1 MFFNSFLIKVLSSVL
16 SYSLLF
22 GTPNI
27 EKFID
32 NFIQKSFEFSE
43 KIKNKKIVSEYHK
56 NIQKFTNHKKYP
68 KDTQFVLLAFDG
80 SYSLDMWKR
89 TLGFA
94 EKMKLQKK
102 PVRFTYFIS
111 GVYFVP
117 ESLKNIYH
125 LDGYRAGRSNIG
137 WGDDI
142 DDIVKRFAF
151 VNDAYK
157 FGHEIGSHVNGHFN
171 GSNWTQKQ
179 WEQEFEYFNNFI
191 FLEDK
196 NLDKNSNIYLDFYN
210 FQKELKNKSA
220 GVIFPK
226 SEITGFRAPLLGH
239 YDAMYEALKNYGFTY
254 ETNKVFRQN
263 RMVEKGD
270 KNHNGNIWNFPLY
283 SVNIA
288 GINTIAMDYNLYYLQ
303 TNAKSILKFGTQD
316 WKKAHDDVLKGYLNY
331 FYNHYNNSENLED
344 IKFKAP
350 VTIGHHFSLWNDAL
364 YWEVMKDFAKEV
376 CGKEKVVCGT
386 GQEYQ
391 AFLESW
397 N

>member
-1 MFFNSFLIKVLSSVL
+1 
-16 SYSLLF
+16 LLF
-22 GTPNI
+22 GVPNFENI
-27 EKFID
+27 ID
-32 NFIQKSFEFSE
+32 NSVQKTFEFSE
-43 KIKNKKIVSEYHK
+43 KIKNKKIIFEYHQ
-56 NIQKFTNHKKYP
+56 NIQKFTNHAKYP
-68 KDTQFVLLAFDG
+68 KDTQFVLLQFDG
-80 SYSLDMWKR
+80 SYSLEMWKK
-89 TLGFA
+89 TLAFS

-117 ESLKNIYH
+117 KALKNVYD
-125 LDGYRAGRSNIG
+125 LDGYRTGHSDIG

-142 DDIVKRFAF
+142 DDITKRFAF

-157 FGHEIGSHVNGHFN
+157 LGHEIGSHANGHFN

-196 NLDKNSNIYLDFYN
+196 N
-210 FQKELKNKSA
+210 FQKELKNKKA

-239 YDAMYEALKNYGFTY
+239 NNAMFKALKNYGFTY
-254 ETNKVFRQN
+254 ETNKVFMQN

-270 KNHNGNIWNFPLY
+270 KNHNGDIWNFPLY
-283 SVNIA
+283 GVNIA
-288 GINTIAMDYNLYYLQ
+288 GRNTIAMDYNLYYLQ
-303 TNAKSILKFGTQD
+303 TKAKSILKFGTQD
-316 WKKAHDDVLKGYLNY
+316 WKKAHDNVLKGYLNY

-344 IKFKAP
+344 VKFKAP

-364 YWEVMKDFAKEV
+364 YWVVMKDFAKEV

-386 GQEYQ
+386 GQEYE

-397 N
+397 GK